1 MTCYGFLSHMTSF
14 TIEDVCIGVEKLT
27 TYNACDLQGS
37 KIEILKMN
45 GKGNIF
51 LEKETYEFNCAC
63 NMSCFTIR
71 GIVCEMFNFS
81 IILFTIYTIASIQVC
96 PHSLQWEMEC
106 WGIGEKTHQLCTL
119 PLKKCWSRSITFWY
133 NALHQTTFK
142 IVFHTLPIWFTP
154 YS

>member
-1 MTCYGFLSHMTSF
+1 MHCKNLYINNNAQSMMCYDSLSHMPYYLV
-14 TIEDVCIGVEKLT
+14 IEDVCIGVEKLT

-71 GIVCEMFNFS
+71 GIVCEMFNFWS
-81 IILFTIYTIASIQVC
+81 CF
-96 PHSLQWEMEC
+96 SLSLS
-106 WGIGEKTHQLCTL
+106 GEKL
-119 PLKKCWSRSITFWY
+119 
-133 NALHQTTFK
+133 
-142 IVFHTLPIWFTP
+142 
-154 YS
+154 